1 LRGILLIRTDTNSA
15 GNEMSRSFFLRLNIV
30 HRFLH
35 GIIHP
40 GPVIECFSHANRLSS
55 RAFTIL
61 VGMLAGRLSCMVVA
75 TLLAGAVAW
84 AQASKPV
91 PGANDIQKAD
101 RLLRAGSAAFETGDL
116 RAAHTDFASL
126 VRLMPRIAAAHTAYG
141 AVLLAEGKPSAAVAE
156 LEEAR
161 RLDPNDVKAAIN
173 LGVAYRQLNQNAKAV
188 QAFSSVADR
197 ADAALSAT
205 EAVSYAGALAAT
217 QDAAHAQTVIE
228 EALNRN
234 PKSAALQDALGA
246 LLAQRGAFPA
256 AQQAFERAIFLD
268 ANLASAHTH
277 LGSVLLI
284 LADPQEAVTEFRTAE
299 RLGDASPSLLLG
311 LGKALTATGQDAE
324 AVIEL
329 RKAVAASP
337 ATGDAKYPLALALQ
351 NAGDPRGALPQQP
364 ENTAVLTNY
373 GLALMQ
379 TGDAKGALQLYQ
391 RAAAAG
397 DASATL
403 REDMGAAYLQ
413 ENDIEHAIEQFRA
426 GLAVAPQNVQ
436 LHYDLGLAYKLKDD
450 LPASVIELKH
460 AEELDPQLPD
470 PHYTLGVIEMQ
481 LGDFTQAKAQLEQ
494 AVGLQPANGE
504 AWSLLGSVDKQA
516 GDAAQAEEALR
527 RAISLLPEQP
537 SPHITLASILAER
550 GEKENAAAERK
561 IAAQLSRV
569 AVGKQRA
576 QFALDS
582 GRALLARGQVNEA
595 IVQLQTAVAAQPEL
609 LDAHVALA
617 DALSR
622 AGRDSEALSER
633 QKVET
638 LAKEQPGNA
647 SPR

>member
-1 LRGILLIRTDTNSA
+1 MHVKTLGLTRNQMLSA
-15 GNEMSRSFFLRLNIV
+15 LATQIV
-30 HRFLH
+30 CPAR
-35 GIIHP
+35 P
-40 GPVIECFSHANRLSS
+40 
-55 RAFTIL
+55 FTIL
-61 VGMLAGRLSCMVVA
+61 VGMLAGPLSRMVVA
-75 TLLAGAVAW
+75 TFLAGAVAW

-91 PGANDIQKAD
+91 PSANDIQKAD
-101 RLLRAGSAAFETGDL
+101 RLFRAGSAAFETGDL

-141 AVLLAEGKPSAAVAE
+141 AVLLAEGNPSAAVAE

-173 LGVAYRQLNQNAKAV
+173 LGVAYRQLDQNAKAV

-197 ADAALSAT
+197 ADVALSAT

-217 QDAAHAQTVIE
+217 QDAARAQTVIE
-228 EALNRN
+228 GALNRN

-256 AQQAFERAIFLD
+256 AQEAFERAIFLD

-337 ATGDAKYPLALALQ
+337 ATGDAKYALALALQ
-351 NAGDPRGALPQQP
+351 NAGDPRGALPMFRDALAQQP

-379 TGDAKGALQLYQ
+379 TGDAKGALQLYE
-391 RAAAAG
+391 RARAAG

-403 REDMGAAYLQ
+403 REDMGGAYLQ
-413 ENDIEHAIEQFRA
+413 ENDIAHAIEQFRA

-450 LPASVIELKH
+450 LPASVSELKY

-494 AVGLQPANGE
+494 AVALQPANGE
-504 AWSLLGSVDKQA
+504 AWSVLGTVDKQA
-516 GDAAQAEEALR
+516 GDAAKAEEALR

-537 SPHITLASILAER
+537 SPHITLASILAEQ
-550 GEKENAAAERK
+550 GDKENAAAERK

-576 QFALDS
+576 QFALNS
-582 GRALLARGQVNEA
+582 GRALLASGQVNEA
-595 IVQLQTAVAAQPEL
+595 IVQLQTAVTAEPEL

-622 AGRDSEALSER
+622 AGRNSEALGER

>member
-1 LRGILLIRTDTNSA
+1 
-15 GNEMSRSFFLRLNIV
+15 
-30 HRFLH
+30 
-35 GIIHP
+35 
-40 GPVIECFSHANRLSS
+40 
-55 RAFTIL
+55 
-61 VGMLAGRLSCMVVA
+61 MVVA
-75 TLLAGAVAW
+75 TFLAGAAAW

-91 PGANDIQKAD
+91 PSANDIQKAD
-101 RLLRAGSAAFETGDL
+101 RLFRAGSAAFETGDL

-141 AVLLAEGKPSAAVAE
+141 AVLLAEGNPSAAVAE

-173 LGVAYRQLNQNAKAV
+173 LGVAYRQLDQNAKAV

-217 QDAAHAQTVIE
+217 QDAARAQTVIE
-228 EALNRN
+228 GAHNRN

-256 AQQAFERAIFLD
+256 AQEAFERAIFLD

-284 LADPQEAVTEFRTAE
+284 LADPQQAVTEFRTAE

-337 ATGDAKYPLALALQ
+337 ATGDAKYALALALQ
-351 NAGDPRGALPQQP
+351 NAGDPRGALPMFRDALAQQP

-379 TGDAKGALQLYQ
+379 TGDAKGALQLYE
-391 RAAAAG
+391 RARAAG

-403 REDMGAAYLQ
+403 REDMGGAYLQ

-450 LPASVIELKH
+450 LPASVSELKY

-494 AVGLQPANGE
+494 AVALQPANGE
-504 AWSLLGSVDKQA
+504 AWSVLGTVDKQA
-516 GDAAQAEEALR
+516 GDAAKAEEALR

-537 SPHITLASILAER
+537 SPHITLASILAEQ
-550 GEKENAAAERK
+550 GDKENAAAERK

-576 QFALDS
+576 QFALNS
-582 GRALLARGQVNEA
+582 GRALLASGQVNEA
-595 IVQLQTAVAAQPEL
+595 IVQLQTAVTAEPEL

-622 AGRDSEALSER
+622 AGRNSEALGER